1 VPQREKGAWIPPF
14 NRVPSSREIDAAFVT
29 IEEDRLDAFFV
40 APDGFF
46 AGRGV
51 QLATHAGR
59 ARIASS
65 YADRENVKAGG
76 LMNYNIDLADGFRLV
91 GTYTDRILRASSSSR
106 EVIE

>member
-1 VPQREKGAWIPPF
+1 MR
-14 NRVPSSREIDAAFVT
+14 PSSRSKRTASTRSSSHPTVFWPDA
-29 IEEDRLDAFFV
+29 
-40 APDGFF
+40 
-46 AGRGV
+46 V
-51 QLATHAGR
+51 QLATLAAR

>member
-1 VPQREKGAWIPPF
+1 MR
-14 NRVPSSREIDAAFVT
+14 PSSRSKRTAST
-29 IEEDRLDAFFV
+29 RSSSH
-40 APDGFF
+40 PTGFF

-51 QLATHAGR
+51 QLATHAAR